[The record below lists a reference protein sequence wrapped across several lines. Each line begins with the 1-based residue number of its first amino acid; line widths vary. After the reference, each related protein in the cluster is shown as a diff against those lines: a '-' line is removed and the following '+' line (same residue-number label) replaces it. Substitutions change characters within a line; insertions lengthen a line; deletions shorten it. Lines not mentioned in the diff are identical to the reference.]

1 MPAVNGFCKC
11 VLLWYL
17 KNSYF
22 RRSFK
27 LIVICTKNI
36 GRKNMSNDWKERLG
50 VVYSTNPDF
59 EFEKETGKE
68 EDTLPPQQ
76 QNLIVSLD
84 RKKRKGKSV
93 TLITGFVGKEEDL
106 KALGK
111 LLKTKCGVGGSV
123 KDGEILVQ
131 GDFRSKIVALL
142 KQEGYKVKQSGG

>member
-1 MPAVNGFCKC
+1 
-11 VLLWYL
+11 
-17 KNSYF
+17 
-22 RRSFK
+22 
-27 LIVICTKNI
+27 
-36 GRKNMSNDWKERLG
+36 MSNDWKERLG